1 MSEFVVARQLEVVE
15 DGSCCSD
22 GGWSLLKTESLEGVQ
37 AEVGGELAAIVLDS
51 EGPVLDFKDKSTVA
65 DSLVKEAACRTL
77 NEDLLR
83 LIGAE
88 ELLDVLGG
96 AFGDDK
102 FARRDVEQGD
112 APHGAIA
119 REPHGS

>member
-1 MSEFVVARQLEVVE
+1 M
-15 DGSCCSD
+15 
-22 GGWSLLKTESLEGVQ
+22 Q

-51 EGPVLDFKDKSTVA
+51 EGPVLDFEDKSTVA
-65 DSLVKEAACRTL
+65 DGLVKEAACRAL
-77 NEDLLR
+77 DEDLLR

-88 ELLDVLGG
+88 ELLDMLGG
-96 AFGDDK
+96 TFGDDK

-112 APHGAIA
+112 ASHSSIT